1 MWNANVFVVWLEF
14 VNKIMKQKLPSHN
27 MIVVHIV
34 GLDLYALS
42 YVIYVD
48 HDVVQCV
55 KHNLSAEDVAQYL
68 GNN

>member
-1 MWNANVFVVWLEF
+1 
-14 VNKIMKQKLPSHN
+14 MKQKLPPHN
-27 MIVVHIV
+27 MVVVHQV

-42 YVIYVD
+42 YVMYVD

-55 KHNLSAEDVAQYL
+55 KHNLSAEDVAQFL